1 MTRRRTP
8 PWWPEGEPWPP
19 EGPGAGS
26 WRYGRHGGRRP
37 AGPPLGCL
45 FVLFGLF
52 AAGTVIVAIWAAA
65 AIVGVVHAPPIVVA
79 AGIVALVVVILGAGA
94 SFRAFRRISQPLD
107 DLIDA
112 AEKVEAGDYSVRVS
126 VTGTRDMRS
135 LARTFN
141 QMAERLEAND
151 ARRRAFLA
159 DVAHELRTPLTIIAG
174 QLEAMA
180 DGVYAAD
187 RERLAALLAQTSSMT
202 RLVEDIRTISLAEV
216 GGLELRLVAADVMPL
231 LDEVVMAHEEAA
243 RLGGVRL
250 GAEPASQ
257 AIVAR
262 FDLAAMRRVLA
273 NVVSNAIR
281 HTPPGGQVVLEAED
295 VSGDGR
301 ISIIVRDTGA
311 GIPAELVPRVFD
323 RFVKGNSST
332 GSGLGLAI
340 ARDLVDAMGGSIDLA
355 SREGSGTTVTIRLP
369 AGTSRDAG

>member
-1 MTRRRTP
+1 M
-8 PWWPEGEPWPP
+8 
-19 EGPGAGS
+19 
-26 WRYGRHGGRRP
+26 
-37 AGPPLGCL
+37 
-45 FVLFGLF
+45 LFGLF

-79 AGIVALVVVILGAGA
+79 AGIVALVVVVLGAGA

-216 GGLELRLVAADVMPL
+216 GGLELRLVVADVMPL

-243 RLGGVRL
+243 RLSGVRL

-281 HTPPGGQVVLEAED
+281 HTPPGGQVVLAAQD
-295 VSGDGR
+295 DSGDGR
-301 ISIIVRDTGA
+301 ISITVRDTGT

-323 RFVKGNSST
+323 RFVKGDSST

-369 AGTSRDAG
+369 AGSARDAA

>member
-1 MTRRRTP
+1 
-8 PWWPEGEPWPP
+8 
-19 EGPGAGS
+19 
-26 WRYGRHGGRRP
+26 
-37 AGPPLGCL
+37 
-45 FVLFGLF
+45 
-52 AAGTVIVAIWAAA
+52 
-65 AIVGVVHAPPIVVA
+65 
-79 AGIVALVVVILGAGA
+79 
-94 SFRAFRRISQPLD
+94 
-107 DLIDA
+107 
-112 AEKVEAGDYSVRVS
+112 
-126 VTGTRDMRS
+126 
-135 LARTFN
+135 
-141 QMAERLEAND
+141 
-151 ARRRAFLA
+151 
-159 DVAHELRTPLTIIAG
+159 
-174 QLEAMA
+174 MA
-180 DGVYAAD
+180 DGIYTAD

-202 RLVEDIRTISLAEV
+202 RLVENIRTISLAEV

-243 RLGGVRL
+243 RLTGVRL

-262 FDLAAMRRVLA
+262 FDPAAMRRVLA

-323 RFVKGNSST
+323 RFVKGDSST

-340 ARDLVDAMGGSIDLA
+340 ARDLLDAMGGSIDLT

-369 AGTSRDAG
+369 AGTSRDTG

>member
-1 MTRRRTP
+1 M
-8 PWWPEGEPWPP
+8 
-19 EGPGAGS
+19 
-26 WRYGRHGGRRP
+26 
-37 AGPPLGCL
+37 
-45 FVLFGLF
+45 LFGLF

-79 AGIVALVVVILGAGA
+79 AGIVALVVVVLGAGA

-216 GGLELRLVAADVMPL
+216 GGLELRLVVADVMPL

-243 RLGGVRL
+243 RLSGVRL

-281 HTPPGGQVVLEAED
+281 HTPPGGQVVLAAQD

-301 ISIIVRDTGA
+301 ISIIVRDSGT

-323 RFVKGNSST
+323 RFVKGDSST

-369 AGTSRDAG
+369 AGSARDAG